1 MNVMTASELVVV
13 RAFAN
18 MFDAEVAKSAL
29 DAANLDAMIQ
39 ADDAGGVQPGMWA
52 GNGVDLLV
60 RAEDAERAKEILST
74 SARTDHKL

>member
-1 MNVMTASELVVV
+1 MTDSELIVI
-13 RAFAN
+13 RTFGTK
-18 MFDAEVAKSAL
+18 FEAEVAKSAL